1 MKCNLCF
8 YSSIKG
14 IVLLFLTHAQKCNM
28 IIKLVNV
35 SLMRAANSLSVPSP
49 QAYMSYTIN
58 GVACVG
64 CGVVWSGEVGGYGGW
79 KEVDQSMK
87 IKAEGRSRL

>member
-1 MKCNLCF
+1 M
-8 YSSIKG
+8 
-14 IVLLFLTHAQKCNM
+14 
-28 IIKLVNV
+28 
-35 SLMRAANSLSVPSP
+35 SVPSP